1 MIFINIDNS
10 ILFQKYNSQNK
21 DSLLR
26 IRIFK
31 RTTKLTDLIND
42 FGFRNNFEISV
53 NLLDIFLIS
62 PKVLFRSNFF
72 EM

>member
-21 DSLLR
+21 DSLSR

-31 RTTKLTDLIND
+31 RITKLTDLIND

-62 PKVLFRSNFF
+62 PKYFLGLIFS
-72 EM
+72 

>member
-21 DSLLR
+21 DSLSR

-42 FGFRNNFEISV
+42 FGFRDNFEISV
-53 NLLDIFLIS
+53 NLLYIFL
-62 PKVLFRSNFF
+62 NFF
-72 EM
+72 QSTF

>member
-10 ILFQKYNSQNK
+10 ILFQKYYSQNK
-21 DSLLR
+21 DSLSR

-62 PKVLFRSNFF
+62 PKVLFRSNFL